1 MKSDLLLAVTQL
13 AAERNLP
20 QPIVVKAVEAAL
32 ASAYKRDP
40 AAQGQDVIVELDPG
54 DGEAVVRTVR
64 HVVEEVEDPL
74 MELTA
79 DDAQEL
85 QEGAMVGD
93 IIETGQLEYDP
104 GRIAA
109 E

>member
-40 AAQGQDVIVELDPG
+40 AAQGQDVIVELDAKYALSELINRPYR
-54 DGEAVVRTVR
+54 VRCDWR
-64 HVVEEVEDPL
+64 
-74 MELTA
+74 A
-79 DDAQEL
+79 
-85 QEGAMVGD
+85 
-93 IIETGQLEYDP
+93 
-104 GRIAA
+104 
-109 E
+109 